1 MDGIVEAPGEMA
13 ALLERVRRG
22 EEITITQ
29 SGRPVARLVAAGVRP
44 SAKAQAVFDDC
55 KDLRDAIERRSGKV
69 TWEELKV
76 DRDLGR
82 R

>member
-29 SGRPVARLVAAGVRP
+29 SGRPVARLVAAVVRATTRPTEP
-44 SAKAQAVFDDC
+44 SIN
-55 KDLRDAIERRSGKV
+55 R
-69 TWEELKV
+69 
-76 DRDLGR
+76 
-82 R
+82 